1 MTTGIIA
8 LLLLAFAVSSG
19 VCATDVSIEGQWR
32 VNGINQLSKDTTCTL
47 KFYGSSDGS
56 AVLWTT
62 NGCRLATDSSGYFVV
77 GATVA
82 DGVSLPDTF
91 WVGVTPA
98 GSAEIEPRFRVAP
111 VPFAIAAEEVE
122 LVKNDSRLELSG
134 EATIGRLETSGDV
147 AVGDW
152 MLPPNGQVNVRNLQL
167 DSARLASVSL
177 ASNGRLGLF
186 NDRASTSSCDYDT
199 IAADASS
206 YAEAQIKES
215 GFFLTHDES
224 VTNEVEASHTFSG
237 DGFLLLAIK
246 ADPKECPASQ
256 LAVRV
261 GGTAIYDGAIGS
273 DKGGVVKRLMTVPYR
288 SGEEVKLK
296 LTAAGG
302 GTIPFREQSSYKSN
316 IGVKLHLVKFG
327 RN

>member
-1 MTTGIIA
+1 MTTGKIV
-8 LLLLAFAVSSG
+8 LLLLAFAVSLG

-47 KFYGSSDGS
+47 KFYGSPDGS
-56 AVLWTT
+56 TALWTT

-82 DGVSLPDTF
+82 DEVSLPDTF

-122 LVKNDSRLELSG
+122 LVKADSRLELSG

-147 AVGDW
+147 VVGDW
-152 MLPPNGQVNVRNLQL
+152 MLPPNGQVSVRNLQL
-167 DSARLASVSL
+167 DSARLASVGL
-177 ASNGRLGLF
+177 ASGGKLGLF
-186 NDRASTSSCDYDT
+186 NDRASAASCDYDA
-199 IAADASS
+199 IVADASS
-206 YAEAQIKES
+206 YAEAQIKAS
-215 GFFLTHDES
+215 GYFFVRDDS
-224 VTNEVEASHTFSG
+224 VTKELEASHTFSG

-256 LAVRV
+256 LSVKV
-261 GGTAIYDGAIGS
+261 GGVAIYDGAIGS
-273 DKGGVVKRLMTVPYR
+273 DRGGVVKRLMSVPYR

-296 LTAAGG
+296 LTAKGG
-302 GTIPFREQSSYKSN
+302 GTVPFGEQSSYKSN
-316 IGVKLHLVKFG
+316 IGVKLHLIKFG